1 MFCCL
6 SPKTR
11 DHVSRSF
18 RASPM
23 HSLLTV
29 FAVTTVFPVLLT
41 GCAEERTLVFDDIF
55 REESRIVLDS
65 RDEFLIG
72 PLPRIGTV
80 TADGDIVILDVT
92 PRVGIYDKTGS
103 GRGMIGGPGDGP
115 GEYRYP
121 VSIASHNGEL
131 YLYDS
136 MMSRISRYDRTF
148 RFVNSMLISEHIDEI
163 DYSEEGRL
171 YGYWSTHPS
180 ELVCELDNEGRFVR
194 RFAPQSQNYNL
205 AASSRGGGVVISGGF
220 LYTISPYEYTLSKY
234 SLDGALVDSVQGR
247 STHYVPPPELYD
259 ARILD
264 DMPRLNEYHEQW
276 SHILQILRIGDRGL
290 AVVFAE
296 AGYSRAFLALY
307 DSELNPIAE
316 DIQLP
321 DYTRAPGGL
330 FSHGDRLYMLVEPS
344 DDQANPSV
352 VVYTLRQSIDDL

>member
-1 MFCCL
+1 MKLMIAVALISCL
-6 SPKTR
+6 S
-11 DHVSRSF
+11 
-18 RASPM
+18 
-23 HSLLTV
+23 
-29 FAVTTVFPVLLT
+29 
-41 GCAEERTLVFDDIF
+41 GCAEARSLTFEDIF
-55 REESRIVLDS
+55 LEEKRIVLDS

-72 PLPRIGTV
+72 PLPRIGAV
-80 TADGDIVILDVT
+80 TADGDIIILDIT
-92 PRVGIYDKTGS
+92 PRVGIYDRS
-103 GRGMIGGPGDGP
+103 GAGKGRIGGPGDGP

-136 MMSRISRYDRTF
+136 MMSRISRYDHSY
-148 RFVNSMLISEHIDEI
+148 RFVNSMLISEHLDEI
-163 DYSEEGRL
+163 DYSVEGRL

-234 SLDGALVDSVQGR
+234 SLDGVLVDSVEGR
-247 STHYVPPPELYD
+247 SAHYVPPPDEFD
-259 ARILD
+259 PRILD
-264 DMPRLNEYHEQW
+264 DIPGLKSYHNQW

-296 AGYSRAFLALY
+296 PGYARAFLALY
-307 DSELNPIAE
+307 DLDLNPIAE

-330 FSHGDRLYMLVEPS
+330 FSRGDRLYMLVEPV
-344 DDQANPSV
+344 DDQENPSV
-352 VVYTLRQSIDDL
+352 VVYSLKQPVDAL